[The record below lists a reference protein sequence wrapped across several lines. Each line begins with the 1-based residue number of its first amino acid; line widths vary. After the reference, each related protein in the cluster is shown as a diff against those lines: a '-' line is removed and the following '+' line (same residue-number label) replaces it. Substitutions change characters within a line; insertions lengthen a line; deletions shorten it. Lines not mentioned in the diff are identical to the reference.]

1 MSILCWRGTC
11 ALLVPT
17 CVCVC
22 EISMILYN
30 MSYYNVNISREV
42 GRFLLTKNTA
52 KGDGFVCCFELADF
66 AWRILWY
73 DRPEF
78 LHFDAIELM
87 LTHMLLC
94 ANFPCVSIPWTRKIE
109 IVASEWNLY
118 PFFLFV
124 IEPIEWN

>member
-17 CVCVC
+17 CACVC

-52 KGDGFVCCFELADF
+52 KGDGFVAVSWPTYPEGF
-66 AWRILWY
+66 Y
-73 DRPEF
+73 DMIGRSF

-109 IVASEWNLY
+109 IVASEWNFY
-118 PFFLFV
+118 PLFLFV
-124 IEPIEWN
+124 IESIEWN